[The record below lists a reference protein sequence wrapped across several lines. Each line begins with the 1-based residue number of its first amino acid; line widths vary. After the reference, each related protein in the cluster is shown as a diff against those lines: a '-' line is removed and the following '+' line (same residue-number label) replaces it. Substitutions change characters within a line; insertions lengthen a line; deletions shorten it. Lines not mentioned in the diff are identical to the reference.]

1 MSAAASPLVFLLD
14 CDNTLLDNDA
24 IKGDVNHQLT
34 DLLGAARTAIYWQLY
49 EAVRHE
55 TGGVNYP
62 LVLQRFAAICPD
74 PGLLD
79 RVSHIVFD
87 YPFATRVYPAV
98 PAVLDHLRALGNVAI
113 LSDGDDV
120 YQAAKLEHSGLAAAV
135 GGNVFITTHKE
146 ERLEEVMARWPAQCY
161 VVVDDNPRIL
171 AAIKRYRP
179 DRFVIVQVRQGHY
192 AAEAS
197 GYSPAPD
204 ITYAAIGDITRLMP
218 SDIQRALAASA
229 GG

>member
-1 MSAAASPLVFLLD
+1 MSATASPLVFLLD

-24 IKGDVNHQLT
+24 IKRDVNHQLT
-34 DLLGAARTAIYWQLY
+34 DLLGAARTATFWQLY
-49 EAVRHE
+49 EAVRQE
-55 TGGVNYP
+55 TGVVNYP
-62 LVLQRFAAICPD
+62 LVLQRFAAVFPD

-79 RVSHIVFD
+79 RVRRIVFE

-98 PAVLDHLRALGNVAI
+98 PAVLGHLHALGNVAI
-113 LSDGDDV
+113 LSDGDAV
-120 YQAAKLEHSGLAAAV
+120 YQAAKLERSGLAAAV
-135 GGNVFITTHKE
+135 NGNVLITTHKE
-146 ERLEEVMARWPAQCY
+146 ERLDEVMARWPAQCY

-179 DRFVIVQVRQGHY
+179 ERFVTVQVQQGHY

-204 ITYAAIGDITRLMP
+204 ITYATIADVTRLTP
-218 SDIQRALAASA
+218 EGIERAR
-229 GG
+229 